1 MPDIVGSGQGGGIDR
16 ETGKVVNMERISELG
31 SVVDVYVLVVMT
43 GPGGAAIW
51 AFATRHRDQPQC

>member
-1 MPDIVGSGQGGGIDR
+1 
-16 ETGKVVNMERISELG
+16 MERISELG

-51 AFATRHRDQPQC
+51 AFATRHRDQPQCDQQSFHVEQAL